1 MLSKKII
8 TIHNEPSLKSVGY
21 ISHWTSIDDASFL
34 ADLLLHDVKVRF
46 SEKELSFNN
55 ISCARG
61 SLIITRSDN
70 KNSLYIDELITNIA
84 NQHQRQLVI
93 VNSSFSDN
101 GTDFSCAKFKIAC
114 LGRCRDRTGTRCE

>member
-1 MLSKKII
+1 M
-8 TIHNEPSLKSVGY
+8 
-21 ISHWTSIDDASFL
+21 DDASFFS
-34 ADLLLHDVKVRF
+34 DLLLHDVKVRF

-55 ISCARG
+55 ISYARG

-70 KNSLYIDELITNIA
+70 KNNLYFDELITNIA

-101 GTDFSCAKFKIAC
+101 GTDFGSPDVKLIPKQRIA
-114 LGRCRDRTGTRCE
+114 LLKRKRRFLPKLWLVMALF